1 MRIAKTLAH
10 DRDYLDKIV
19 KSYQRDF
26 RVRDIFYTERNNI
39 NYAFIEY
46 DYKSYPDNE
55 QIDKTK
61 MSVRLYN
68 CLRRHDIDTLG
79 ELKHF
84 FLTGELKRVRNLGAL
99 CIKEAAEIL
108 TKKYQ
113 ADYNQFVESIAEGNN
128 MSAIDYDRYVKVGIP
143 FYW

>member
-1 MRIAKTLAH
+1 MKNYYFSL
-10 DRDYLDKIV
+10 LE
-19 KSYQRDF
+19 
-26 RVRDIFYTERNNI
+26 YTEAQKI
-39 NYAFIEY
+39 F
-46 DYKSYPDNE
+46 
-55 QIDKTK
+55 
-61 MSVRLYN
+61 
-68 CLRRHDIDTLG
+68 HLG

-84 FLTGELKRVRNLGAL
+84 FLTGELKRVRNLGAH